1 MRESDEKG
9 PPGFLGY
16 EAKAQEI
23 LADLRKTA
31 DVVEQASQKARARA
45 GSLRS
50 VWRDLQDLFR
60 LLRAWAD
67 RSYAGVSWRTLVMS
81 LGAVLYF
88 LNPLDLAPDFLP
100 FVGYLDDATVIA
112 FVIRSIQQELVRFR
126 AWDGSA
132 KAG

>member
-1 MRESDEKG
+1 MRGSDEKK
-9 PPGFLGY
+9 PPGFSGY
-16 EAKAQEI
+16 EEKAQEI

-67 RSYAGVSWRTLVMS
+67 RSYAGVPWRTLVMA

-88 LNPLDLAPDFLP
+88 LNPLDIAPDFIP

-112 FVIRSIQQELVRFR
+112 FVIRSIQQELARFR
-126 AWDGSA
+126 EWEVSM
-132 KAG
+132 K

>member
-1 MRESDEKG
+1 
-9 PPGFLGY
+9 
-16 EAKAQEI
+16 
-23 LADLRKTA
+23 A

-67 RSYAGVSWRTLVMS
+67 RSYARVPWRTLVMA

-88 LNPLDLAPDFLP
+88 LNPLDIAPDFIP

-112 FVIRSIQQELVRFR
+112 FVMRSIQQELARFR
-126 AWDGSA
+126 EWEVSM
-132 KAG
+132 K